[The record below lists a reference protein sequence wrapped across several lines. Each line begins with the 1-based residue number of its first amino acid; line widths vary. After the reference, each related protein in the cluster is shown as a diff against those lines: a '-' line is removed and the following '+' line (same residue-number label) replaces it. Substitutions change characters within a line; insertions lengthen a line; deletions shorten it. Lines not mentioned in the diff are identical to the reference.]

1 VRERLLAHEAE
12 GERPGEAFS
21 TLLDGSSTTPAD
33 SSTWSTWSTPS
44 GMLGATTFAALE
56 PRRSATCSTIMKAAP
71 RKMPKASAVSTTHM
85 ESMASP

>member
-1 VRERLLAHEAE
+1 MARA
-12 GERPGEAFS
+12 PGEAFK

-33 SSTWSTWSTPS
+33 SSTSSTWSMPS
-44 GMLGATTFAALE
+44 GMVGATTRAALD
-56 PRRSATCSTIMKAAP
+56 PRRSAMCSTITNAAP